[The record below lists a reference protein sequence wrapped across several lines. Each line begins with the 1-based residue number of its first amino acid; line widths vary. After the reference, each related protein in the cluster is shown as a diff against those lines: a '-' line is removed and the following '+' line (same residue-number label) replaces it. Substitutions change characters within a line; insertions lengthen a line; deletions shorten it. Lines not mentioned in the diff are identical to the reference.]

1 MHQIKT
7 NQVVVRVGYIMPD
20 KSNTAVNL
28 KEASVISCLQ
38 HTTLSL
44 LDADAV
50 NVTVCHQL

>member
-7 NQVVVRVGYIMPD
+7 NQVVVRVH

-28 KEASVISCLQ
+28 KEASVTSCLQ

-44 LDADAV
+44 L
-50 NVTVCHQL
+50 